1 MSYKSNLSKVNRID
15 EAADFPKVV
24 LLDNTSACNLRCS
37 MCDHKNINS
46 YRKIQMMDIHL
57 YKKIIDEIS
66 VENPNAR
73 IWEIFFGDPF
83 LCRDMPERI
92 RYAKDKGCTDV
103 VLNTNGVLM
112 TAEKSRQYIEAGLD
126 AIYVGIDAA
135 KEETYDRIRIGGN
148 FEQAV
153 QNVLGY
159 RDLLKLVGKPTQKLF
174 VQFVVSEFNEEEI
187 EEFNAFWTAEGVNVK
202 VRPKISWAGLVSAD
216 NLRDNADLER
226 RPCYWL
232 MQTMNICAD
241 GRVALCSVDLHC
253 RVPSGDVTQHSLKTV
268 WQTGILR
275 DYRKMHLTGRYED
288 LPEMCRECS
297 DWQSAYADY
306 ILPEIQ

>member
-1 MSYKSNLSKVNRID
+1 MSYKSNLGKVKRIE
-15 EAADFPKVV
+15 EAVDFPKVI

-37 MCDHKNINS
+37 MCDHRNITK
-46 YRKIQMMDIHL
+46 YRKIQMMDMGL
-57 YKKIIDEIS
+57 YKKIIDEIA
-66 VENPNAR
+66 VEKPSAR

-92 RYAKDKGCTDV
+92 SYAKDKGCEDV

-112 TAEKSRQYIEAGLD
+112 KAEWSRQYIEAGLD

-135 KEETYDRIRIGGN
+135 NKETYEQIRIGGD
-148 FEQAV
+148 FEKAV
-153 QNVLGY
+153 QNVIAY
-159 RDLLKLVGKPTQKLF
+159 RDLLKNYGKPSQKLF
-174 VQFVVSEFNEEEI
+174 VQFVVSEVNEEEV
-187 EEFNAFWTAEGVNVK
+187 EVFKRFWNEKEVNVK
-202 VRPKISWAGLVSAD
+202 IRPKISWAGLVKAENLID
-216 NLRDNADLER
+216 NETIQR

-253 RVPSGDVTQHSLKTV
+253 RVPSGDVTQKSLKEV
-268 WQTGILR
+268 WKDGVLSK
-275 DYRKMHLTGRYED
+275 YRNMHSEGRYEE
-288 LPEMCRECS
+288 LPEMCRLCS

-306 ILPEIQ
+306 VLY

>member
-1 MSYKSNLSKVNRID
+1 VSYKSNLGKVKRIE
-15 EAADFPKVV
+15 EAVDFPKVI

-37 MCDHKNINS
+37 MCDHRNITK
-46 YRKIQMMDIHL
+46 YRKIQMMDMGL
-57 YKKIIDEIS
+57 YKKIIDEIA
-66 VENPNAR
+66 VEKPSAR

-92 RYAKDKGCTDV
+92 SYAKDKGCEDV

-112 TAEKSRQYIEAGLD
+112 KAEWSRQYIEAGLD

-135 KEETYDRIRIGGN
+135 NKETYEQIRIGGD
-148 FEQAV
+148 FEKAV
-153 QNVLGY
+153 QNVIAY
-159 RDLLKLVGKPTQKLF
+159 RDLLKNYGKPSQKLF
-174 VQFVVSEFNEEEI
+174 VQFVVSEVNEEEV
-187 EEFNAFWTAEGVNVK
+187 EVFKRFWNEKEVNVK
-202 VRPKISWAGLVSAD
+202 IRPKISWAGLVKAENLID
-216 NLRDNADLER
+216 NETIQR

-253 RVPSGDVTQHSLKTV
+253 RVPSGDVTQKSLKEV
-268 WQTGILR
+268 WKDGVLSK
-275 DYRKMHLTGRYED
+275 YRNMHSEGRYEE
-288 LPEMCRECS
+288 LPEMCRLCS

-306 ILPEIQ
+306 VLY